1 MTNDIFLSKKGFKEL
16 KKELQSLEKKLVSI
30 TQQLHSTDKR
40 QNREARQERGELL
53 FELEAIEQEISE
65 KNTLLARAKLLPAKR
80 NRVKVALGSVVDL
93 IDQHGKRVRY
103 TLVNS
108 IEANPSD
115 GRISVDSPL
124 GKTLIGRSIRDTFEW
139 TTKYTT
145 GQMRLVAIS

>member
-1 MTNDIFLSKKGFKEL
+1 M
-16 KKELQSLEKKLVSI
+16 
-30 TQQLHSTDKR
+30 
-40 QNREARQERGELL
+40 
-53 FELEAIEQEISE
+53 
-65 KNTLLARAKLLPAKR
+65 
-80 NRVKVALGSVVDL
+80 VDL